1 MTDDNDKPASRSLP
15 RETTE
20 GAVAEYQAKQKAER
34 AKMAKLREL
43 RLAAEAQAVG
53 KTKVKRKPTGK
64 GSS

>member
-20 GAVAEYQAKQKAER
+20 GA
-34 AKMAKLREL
+34 
-43 RLAAEAQAVG
+43 EAQAVG